1 MTISKIY
8 QKYFVSPNLAEHMLK
23 VAAVGS
29 WLTDHFK
36 NKKLVNQPIIIQALL
51 LHDLANIIKFDL
63 PKFVHFLSGGEDEL
77 QHLIIKQ
84 QQVIEKYGKDEHQAM
99 LKMVAEL
106 SIKPAVIKILK
117 TLTIVKVPQITNG
130 QDFSL
135 KIALYADYRV
145 APHGLVSLDERMDDL
160 LVRYAGRE
168 RDYKLARPAIM
179 KKNRNLLKQIEKQI
193 SDRLDVNL
201 NQLNVKIIE
210 ARLKVLKDY
219 PINE

>member
-8 QKYFVSPNLAEHMLK
+8 QQYPVPPNLAQHMLM

-36 NKKLVNQPIIIQALL
+36 NKKLVNQPVIIQALL

-63 PKFVHFLSGGEDEL
+63 SKFVHFLGGGEDEL
-77 QHLIIKQ
+77 QRLIIKQ
-84 QQVIEKYGKDEHQAM
+84 QQVIKKYGKNEHQAM
-99 LKMVAEL
+99 LAMVAEL
-106 SIKPAVIKILK
+106 SVKPAVIKILK
-117 TLTIVKVPQITNG
+117 TLTIAKVPQITKG

-160 LVRYAGRE
+160 LVRYVGRE
-168 RDYKLARPAIM
+168 KDYELARPAVM
-179 KKNRNLLKQIEKQI
+179 KKNRNLLKQIEAQI
-193 SDRLDVNL
+193 SSKLDVSL
-201 NQLNVKIIE
+201 DQLNVKIVE
-210 ARLKVLKDY
+210 TQLKVLKDY